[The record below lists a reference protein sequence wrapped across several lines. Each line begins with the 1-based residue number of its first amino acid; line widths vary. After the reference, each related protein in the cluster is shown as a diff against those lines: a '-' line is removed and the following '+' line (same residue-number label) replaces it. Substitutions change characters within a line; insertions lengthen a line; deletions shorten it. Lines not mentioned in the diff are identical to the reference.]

1 MLSRFFNYMLLF
13 EGHYRRRR
21 LRIFVLI
28 VVYNELVRLRMMP
41 SLLLHFNARLLR
53 WVLFEATLIRPPF
66 FCLRIIIEFWLIA
79 VYALKLFA
87 ILLSQALKHVLF
99 SFILDLTNCFART
112 LITPKA

>member
-1 MLSRFFNYMLLF
+1 MLLF

-41 SLLLHFNARLLR
+41 SLLLHFNARLPLR
-53 WVLFEATLIRPPF
+53 VLFEAILIRPPF
-66 FCLRIIIEFWLIA
+66 LCLRIIIEFWLIA

-99 SFILDLTNCFART
+99 SFILDLTNGFART